1 VTRDLV
7 HLASIGP
14 LALRVPAARSRLG
27 ADATAAAPQLEAIL
41 RDAGRGDE
49 RARKSLLACSIAIAQ
64 DGSEAWIDALAREAC
79 RQELPILGAL
89 LRDGEPHLAI
99 QHPGRL
105 SDPCVSETHAMIFAS
120 LSLLLRARWHG
131 LRSVRIL
138 GHPAPE
144 VVRRLLRSPGLRLE
158 EALVIASRRPTS
170 DAIVREV
177 LLSLRWL
184 ARTEIREA
192 LVANPFVRLRAALA
206 LLPTLLAPA
215 RRALGHGSVHPL
227 VLQAAAALG

>member
-1 VTRDLV
+1 
-7 HLASIGP
+7 
-14 LALRVPAARSRLG
+14 
-27 ADATAAAPQLEAIL
+27 
-41 RDAGRGDE
+41 
-49 RARKSLLACSIAIAQ
+49 
-64 DGSEAWIDALAREAC
+64 
-79 RQELPILGAL
+79 
-89 LRDGEPHLAI
+89 
-99 QHPGRL
+99 
-105 SDPCVSETHAMIFAS
+105 MIFAS

-131 LRSVRIL
+131 LRSDRIL